1 MSNKFYLKSDKADWV
16 HKQQSLEIKSNFDNI
31 IIKKNII
38 PFIDFNKKIH
48 FLDVYD
54 FLKNKYIA
62 PFNHFSVSYYHGYPN
77 SLDKNTPAPLLLIND
92 GVMYEG
98 WAVAGQGCCM
108 NYCCCCCA
116 GDLRACKSFTST
128 VDAMI
133 GANKLKP
140 MVVININA
148 GGKTDPYE
156 QRSLELNTRDDKYG
170 EFLETEVIPL
180 VEKKFNLQ
188 ISKEAKDRAVIGTSS
203 GAANVSSHVECFNQF
218 IIIKL
223 LYIIW

>member
-1 MSNKFYLKSDKADWV
+1 MRKRISDRTTT
-16 HKQQSLEIKSNFDNI
+16 LEFHNELRSILNYYYFDTNMLSQ
-31 IIKKNII
+31 N
-38 PFIDFNKKIH
+38 
-48 FLDVYD
+48 
-54 FLKNKYIA
+54 
-62 PFNHFSVSYYHGYPN
+62 
-77 SLDKNTPAPLLLIND
+77 
-92 GVMYEG
+92 
-98 WAVAGQGCCM
+98 
-108 NYCCCCCA
+108 
-116 GDLRACKSFTST
+116 TST

-140 MVVININA
+140 MVVISLNA

-203 GAANVSSHVECFNQF
+203 GAANVSSYVECFNQF

-223 LYIIW
+223 LYIW